1 MGARARKDCSAKLSA
16 RRAVWAAL
24 ACAVTLGCASSGAR
38 ASLLLAGE
46 QRVAPNRAI
55 SAFGDMLIP
64 TDQQALLLEARN
76 LGLAA
81 LAEGMRDDP
90 EIRDILRDVMPVV
103 DLAQLANDIDDRSD
117 PAQLQ
122 PAAAAGAQPT
132 AARDRSDVT
141 RDPGVD
147 DPAVELDEDGGL
159 SLRQVLHSI
168 ASPSKRIGGGSGRSS
183 DDGDDVDDDD
193 DGSGSLTSR
202 LLESRFLGAAMEHV
216 IEVNSID
223 NSFSVFGVGRFEL
236 SLGDNHNF
244 ILTDMSN
251 NVTVDVGQDAA
262 PDPVQHQFHS
272 APSDKIDIVG
282 LLVGY
287 LLSPTGV
294 FVSICGGTFLFL
306 WSTVRMAARLM
317 R

>member
-1 MGARARKDCSAKLSA
+1 
-16 RRAVWAAL
+16 
-24 ACAVTLGCASSGAR
+24 
-38 ASLLLAGE
+38 
-46 QRVAPNRAI
+46 
-55 SAFGDMLIP
+55 MLMP
-64 TDQQALLLEARN
+64 TDQQALLIEAN
-76 LGLAA
+76 NMGLAA

-103 DLAQLANDIDDRSD
+103 DLAQLANEIDDRSD

-122 PAAAAGAQPT
+122 SAASGAQPT
-132 AARDRSDVT
+132 ASRDRSDAM

-147 DPAVELDEDGGL
+147 DSAVELDEDGRL

-168 ASPSKRIGGGSGRSS
+168 ASPSKRIGGASGRSS
-183 DDGDDVDDDD
+183 DDADDIDDDDD

-202 LLESRFLGAAMEHV
+202 LLQSRFLGAAMEHV

-251 NVTVDVGQDAA
+251 NVTVDVGGDAA
-262 PDPVQHQFHS
+262 PDPSQRPSHA
-272 APSDKIDIVG
+272 APSDKIDVVG
-282 LLVGY
+282 LLLAY